1 MTLVFALAAPEA
13 VLVLIASELLARDPD
28 RTGTTDLSSRGL
40 ASLPGL
46 WALGG
51 RGEEEVGESLA
62 GGSTH
67 PVVVRPDPRAEDLDR
82 CHFAP
87 SGPTLNRT
95 PDPMHRIRSGRY
107 AALIGQSIA
116 LCNQCCNDRC
126 DQCIGDRARR
136 RCGVP
141 SRTMEVAERIKAN
154 GATLTAAERRV
165 AGAILAAPQA
175 VGFGTVADLARS
187 ASVGAASV
195 VRLAAKLGFDGYSDL
210 QESIRRDLT
219 HQLRPAAER
228 IREGLGE
235 GRADHLLAELSNIR
249 ASIESVDER
258 SLADAA
264 VRIADEGRSV
274 VVVSGDATG
283 GVAAQFV
290 GQLQQ
295 LRSGVAL
302 VAGSE
307 VAVRRDI
314 ALLDSS
320 AVAVVIDLRRYER
333 WVLET
338 HEELRSRAIWTVG
351 ITDSLLSPIAM
362 NADVSFVVSA
372 GSVGPFDS
380 HVGTLSVLNLLVGS
394 VASQLRATA
403 ADRLAAIEAAW
414 SATGGPG
421 RAPALIEPDGSH
433 PR

>member
-1 MTLVFALAAPEA
+1 
-13 VLVLIASELLARDPD
+13 
-28 RTGTTDLSSRGL
+28 
-40 ASLPGL
+40 
-46 WALGG
+46 
-51 RGEEEVGESLA
+51 
-62 GGSTH
+62 
-67 PVVVRPDPRAEDLDR
+67 
-82 CHFAP
+82 
-87 SGPTLNRT
+87 
-95 PDPMHRIRSGRY
+95 
-107 AALIGQSIA
+107 
-116 LCNQCCNDRC
+116 
-126 DQCIGDRARR
+126 
-136 RCGVP
+136 
-141 SRTMEVAERIKAN
+141 MEVAERIKAN

-165 AGAILAAPQA
+165 AGASLAAPQA
-175 VGFGTVADLARS
+175 GGCGPGADLARA